1 MPVDLFA
8 TLKKKGEDLH
18 PQFRL
23 LRDLDEYA
31 PARNML
37 HELQA
42 AFEDVDGN
50 LVEQFQTTGFDSRA
64 FELYLF
70 ELFRERGFVIDRS
83 HSSPDFLVA
92 RDGLTAAVEAVTANP
107 STAEP
112 YNTFKGE
119 GGVEIDPLEY
129 ARHEAAV
136 KLGSPLY
143 SKLKKKYWEL
153 PHVTGKPLILAIQD
167 FNSNGSLLQTSAA
180 LVQYL
185 YGSEQRWYHDAQG
198 QLVTSEH
205 PISFHLKRN
214 LTPIPSGF
222 FNQPGAENVSGVLF
236 SNSGTIAKFL
246 RMGQQA
252 LGPARILKMLRFGL
266 AQDFDPN
273 STLPEI
279 FIHEVGKPGSP
290 VETWHEGTALML
302 NPNAKHPVP
311 QHWLGAAVELRWEG
325 ETIVSIATDRFLPL
339 SSLTVTLPVG
349 TSRAQMRAE
358 IERQRGLLR
367 DILKKLE
374 PTLQHVGRR
383 PL

>member
-8 TLKKKGEDLH
+8 RTKKGDDDLH
-18 PQFRL
+18 SQFRM
-23 LRDLDEYA
+23 LRDLVEYA
-31 PARNML
+31 PARKVL
-37 HELQA
+37 RELQA
-42 AFEDVDGN
+42 VFADVDGN
-50 LVEQFQTTGFDSRA
+50 LVEQFQTTGFDSRT

-70 ELFRERGFVIDRS
+70 ELFREGGFAIDRS
-83 HSSPDFLVA
+83 HNSPDYLIT
-92 RDGLTAAVEAVTANP
+92 RDGLAAAVEAVTANP
-107 STAEP
+107 STGVP

-143 SKLKKKYWEL
+143 SKLKKGYWEL

-185 YGSEQRWYHDAQG
+185 YGSEQRWYHDEQG

-205 PISFHLKRN
+205 PIAFHLKKN

-222 FNQPGAENVSGVLF
+222 FNQPDAENVSGVLF

-252 LGPARILKMLRFGL
+252 LGAARTLKILRFGL
-266 AQDFDPN
+266 AQNFDLN
-273 STLPEI
+273 STMPEI
-279 FIHEVGKPGSP
+279 FIHEVAKPGSP

-302 NPNAKHPVP
+302 NPNAKHPIP
-311 QHWLGAAVELRWEG
+311 PHWLGAAVELRWEG
-325 ETIVSIATDRFLPL
+325 DTIVSIASDRFLPL

-358 IERQRGLLR
+358 IERQRSFLQN
-367 DILKKLE
+367 ILTKFE
-374 PTLQHVGRR
+374 PTVQHVGRR